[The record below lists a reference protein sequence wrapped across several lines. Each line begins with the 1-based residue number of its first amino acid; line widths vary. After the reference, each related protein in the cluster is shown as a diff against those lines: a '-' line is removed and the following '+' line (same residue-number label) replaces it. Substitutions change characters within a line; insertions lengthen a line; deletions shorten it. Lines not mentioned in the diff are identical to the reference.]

1 MKDIVASVFPGTAET
16 AVGALGREGPI
27 AAEGL
32 LPTTMDN
39 EATKERASVVLM
51 AREWSMEGNFFIRA
65 FLGDHC

>member
-1 MKDIVASVFPGTAET
+1 VKDIVASVFPGTAET

-39 EATKERASVVLM
+39 EATKERASV
-51 AREWSMEGNFFIRA
+51 
-65 FLGDHC
+65 